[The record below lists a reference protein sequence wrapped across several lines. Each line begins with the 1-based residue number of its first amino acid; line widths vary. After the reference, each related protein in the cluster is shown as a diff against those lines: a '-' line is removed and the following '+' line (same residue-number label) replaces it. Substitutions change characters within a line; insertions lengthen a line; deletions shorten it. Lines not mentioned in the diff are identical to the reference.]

1 MKIGRSLRYVSHTSP
16 YTIFDIILDFYECKI
31 YSEQFIQILQIPIC
45 LVYVV
50 NNAVVV

>member
-31 YSEQFIQILQIPIC
+31 YSEQFIHIVLFNVFSINMC
-45 LVYVV
+45 L
-50 NNAVVV
+50 